1 MSDGNYRFDP
11 DSLGYEK
18 EEQHKWRKIAIR
30 IVTQALAALTIGVVV
45 FLTISYTIKT
55 PKQTKLEEENI
66 AMQQEYEA
74 LSLKYDRV
82 DSVLKDI
89 EQRDKDLYRAI
100 FETEMDVD
108 NQAQR
113 RETYTKIQNDD
124 SLKNLVAAMTEIS
137 CRKLNEEEK
146 TFSGLQ
152 YKLAQGGEDLRC
164 LPSILPVE
172 HAQVDII
179 YYGFGKKLDP
189 IYKTPKMHNG
199 IDIAANTGTEI
210 HATAN
215 GTVEFIGDKREHGKH
230 IIINH
235 DNGYKTLYA
244 HVSEYMVRRGQKVKR
259 GDIIGLVGN
268 TGKSL
273 TPHLHYEVQYNG
285 KATNPVNYFF
295 ASLSPQQW
303 NKVAKIAE
311 TRGLALD

>member
-18 EEQHKWRKIAIR
+18 EETNKWRKIAIR
-30 IVTQALAALTIGVVV
+30 IATQALATLTIGVVV

-55 PKQTKLEEENI
+55 PKQTSLEKENI
-66 AMQQEYEA
+66 LMQQEYEA
-74 LSLKYDRV
+74 LSLKYERV

-89 EQRDKDLYRAI
+89 EQRDKDIYRAI
-100 FETEMDVD
+100 FETEMDLD

-113 RETYTKIQNDD
+113 REMYSKIKSDD
-124 SLKNLVAAMTEIS
+124 SLFNLIAAMTETS
-137 CRKLNEEEK
+137 NQKLKSEEK
-146 TFSGLQ
+146 TFSDLQ
-152 YKLAQGGEDLRC
+152 YKLAPGDEDLKS

-172 HAQVDII
+172 HAGVDLI

-189 IYKTPKMHNG
+189 IYKTPKTHNG

-235 DNGYKTLYA
+235 NNGYKTLYA
-244 HVSEYMVRRGQKVKR
+244 HVSEFMVRWGQKVKR
-259 GDIIGLVGN
+259 GDVIGLVGN

-285 KATNPVNYFF
+285 QAINPVNYFF
-295 ASLSPQQW
+295 ASLGPQQW
-303 NKVAKIAE
+303 NKVVKIAE

>member
-1 MSDGNYRFDP
+1 MSDGNYSFDP
-11 DSLGYEK
+11 DSLGYKK
-18 EEQHKWRKIAIR
+18 EETNKWRKIAIR
-30 IVTQALAALTIGVVV
+30 IATQLLAALTIGVVV

-55 PKQTKLEEENI
+55 PKQSKLEQENI
-66 AMQQEYEA
+66 LMQQEYEA
-74 LSLKYDRV
+74 LSLKYEKV

-89 EQRDKDLYRAI
+89 EQRDKDIYRAI
-100 FETEMDVD
+100 FETEMDAD

-113 RETYTKIQNDD
+113 RAMYTKIDSDD
-124 SLKNLVAAMTEIS
+124 SLRRLVAAMTETS
-137 CRKLNEEEK
+137 SRKLKEEEK
-146 TFSGLQ
+146 TFSDLQ
-152 YKLAQGGEDLRC
+152 YKLAPGNEDLKS

-172 HAQVDII
+172 HAEVDII

-189 IYKTPKMHNG
+189 IYKTPKMHSG

-215 GTVEFIGDKREHGKH
+215 GTVEYIGDKREHGKH

-235 DNGYKTLYA
+235 NNGYKTLYA
-244 HVSEYMVRRGQKVKR
+244 HVSEYMVRWGQKVKR
-259 GDIIGLVGN
+259 GDVIGLVGN

-285 KATNPVNYFF
+285 KAINPVNYFF

>member
-30 IVTQALAALTIGVVV
+30 IATQALAALTIGVVV

-55 PKQTKLEEENI
+55 PKQSKLEQENI
-66 AMQQEYEA
+66 IMQQEYEA
-74 LSLKYDRV
+74 LSLKYERV
-82 DSVLKDI
+82 DSVLNDI
-89 EQRDKDLYRAI
+89 EQRDKDIYRAI
-100 FETEMDVD
+100 FETEMDPD

-113 RETYTKIQNDD
+113 REMYAKITSDD
-124 SLKNLVAAMTEIS
+124 SLRHLVKAMTETS
-137 CRKLNEEEK
+137 SRMLKDEEK
-146 TFSGLQ
+146 TFSDLQ
-152 YKLAQGGEDLRC
+152 YKLAPGNDDLRS
-164 LPSILPVE
+164 LPSILPVGL
-172 HAQVDII
+172 AQIDLI

-210 HATAN
+210 LATAN

-235 DNGYKTLYA
+235 NNGYKTLYA
-244 HVSEYMVRRGQKVKR
+244 HVSEYMVRWGQKVKR
-259 GDIIGLVGN
+259 GDVIGLVGN

-285 KATNPVNYFF
+285 KAINPVNYFF
-295 ASLSPQQW
+295 ASLKPQQW
-303 NKVAKIAE
+303 HKVAKIAE